1 MKKAKILIV
10 DDEAD
15 IRESL
20 NEILVDEGYKVYIA
34 KNSEE
39 ANKIQKSESLD
50 LILLDIW
57 MPDCDGI
64 SLLKDWKKSNNLKC
78 PVVMMSGHGTIDTAI
93 EATKIGALD
102 FLEKPIALQKLLKT
116 ISNSLKSSINISKL
130 NRDFIELSEQACVKS
145 LRGELKSIKQE
156 NLICIEGSQGNFL
169 NIVLEYL
176 FENDLFKLEA
186 DSEFDITLIKKIQ
199 AKGMNNLLINHYERL
214 SNFSKDELINII
226 DVYSEHKIKVIIV
239 DKRLNIFKSFLT
251 GAKPFNKHFISLPVS
266 KNTDLI
272 PDYAKA
278 FLDFYISQNLNMSYK
293 YFDIS
298 ALNLLRLNSYFLN
311 IDFLDQCVSLLL
323 SQTTGET
330 INAEDIN
337 QFLRSVENKK
347 QENTKN
353 IQNND
358 IYRKTLREARE
369 EFERE
374 YFSFYIKQGTS
385 TSEIAKI
392 SGIERT
398 HLYRKLKQLGLN
410 NK

>member
-1 MKKAKILIV
+1 
-10 DDEAD
+10 
-15 IRESL
+15 
-20 NEILVDEGYKVYIA
+20 
-34 KNSEE
+34 
-39 ANKIQKSESLD
+39 
-50 LILLDIW
+50 
-57 MPDCDGI
+57 
-64 SLLKDWKKSNNLKC
+64 
-78 PVVMMSGHGTIDTAI
+78 MMSGHGTIDTAI

-130 NRDFIELSEQACVKS
+130 NRDFIKLSEQACVKN
-145 LRGELKSIKQE
+145 LRSQLKLIKQE

-169 NIVLEYL
+169 NIILEYL
-176 FENDLFKLEA
+176 FENDLFKLDV
-186 DSEFDITLIKKIQ
+186 DSDFDITLIKKIQ

-214 SNFSKDELINII
+214 SNFNKNELINII
-226 DVYSEHKIKVIIV
+226 DVYNENKIKVIIV

-251 GAKPFNKHFISLPVS
+251 GNKPFNKHFISLPVS

-278 FLDFYISQNLNMSYK
+278 FLDFYISQNLNMTYK

-311 IDFLDQCVSLLL
+311 IDFLDQCVSELL
-323 SQTTGET
+323 SHTDGEI

-337 QFLRSVENKK
+337 QFLTINENKK
-347 QENTKN
+347 QENTKK

-374 YFSFYIKQGTS
+374 YFSFYIKQGTA

-398 HLYRKLKQLGLN
+398 HLYRKLKQLGLK